1 MSENKTFDK
10 SNFDPKAAAEAR
22 KAEMEEIGKKLEQGV
37 KDFHVKDNCI
47 SCGKCERLCP
57 LQVIS
62 MDNGKPVWKG
72 KTCAHC
78 MSCIQNC
85 PAAAIEYGKKT
96 KGKKHYYFEK
106 YRYALNK

>member
-1 MSENKTFDK
+1 
-10 SNFDPKAAAEAR
+10 
-22 KAEMEEIGKKLEQGV
+22 
-37 KDFHVKDNCI
+37 
-47 SCGKCERLCP
+47 
-57 LQVIS
+57 

-106 YRYALNK
+106 YRYALNKCQGRVEKATPEPGKKGQ